1 MSDSELDAIPELNLE
16 LNAVLQWLRS
26 FVQCPRCGGSSTY
39 SSWIIKGEQV
49 VCSLCY
55 YPELE
60 KLREEGIDQLLLLEL
75 GPQAWLSDLTKER
88 FK

>member
-1 MSDSELDAIPELNLE
+1 MSDAENVADTE

-26 FVQCPRCGGSSTY
+26 FIQCPRCGGSSTY

-55 YPELE
+55 FPEPE

-75 GPQAWLSDLTKER
+75 GPQAWLSDLTKQR